1 MWKAGLA
8 TFDDIKN
15 DHQLGSESARS
26 TYSLSRSKREK
37 LTAVLERQNAK
48 PRVRT
53 KMNRYR
59 NPSTQENL
67 KNRRRTRNGKLVRR
81 RGRNSDF
88 SENNN
93 HGVGGGSI
101 SRLRKET
108 SLPIP
113 EDKPVEER
121 NANSGVQ
128 IIIPEPIFFNGL
140 NSIER
145 PQWSLVETEDK
156 TTFGI
161 SFWIRPS
168 PTLAAK
174 MTNRAE
180 KYTKRRMLGKNISM
194 PSGSTSPFKEK
205 GIDLSGSEW
214 RVVCC
219 RRGAREI
226 DSILRMQQYGGYDE
240 ELRYG
245 NKLKKVG
252 IDAGELC
259 TPMLQLSAKTC
270 QLQLFV
276 WTSERSMTP
285 AGRLITKEACP
296 YGIWTHVTVALHKNT
311 ARIYLNG
318 KLDVEA
324 TLKDSIYLPEASLLL
339 GRGVLEKKNKNRND
353 DNGSSYAPST
363 ASSRMSTADF
373 VNGGG
378 DSTSRTS
385 YSRPSDDPDDD
396 PEGFVG
402 FLSNI
407 ALHSKR
413 ISSGFAQ
420 SMVKDGETPLEPVEQ
435 DEWSLL
441 VNASKRLQDDQER
454 KKRQQRLK
462 VKAEQRKVLDEQVAY
477 LKAKRA
483 REIKAER
490 EADIRHLSQFNA
502 NGDQLQK
509 QVAIEKALKVKAAR
523 KEMEEQR
530 RLERIKREH
539 TEREEMIREKED
551 MAILQQQ
558 IKETEISQR
567 LERKNKRDVARKM
580 MQSYAV
586 LMEEKRAKEE
596 RLRQIEERDRQT
608 AEKDAKQTIALETA
622 RKKKKRHDQ
631 MQYRKE
637 LAEQVKMKK
646 AQNASRYHLS
656 EQERTINRRY
666 LQEIIEG
673 QREQSG
679 AEGSIWEGSQYS
691 FGPQTGRS
699 QIKHSARSGFNR
711 SPRGAGTLSKRKL
724 AQLKRMLNE

>member
-1 MWKAGLA
+1 M
-8 TFDDIKN
+8 
-15 DHQLGSESARS
+15 
-26 TYSLSRSKREK
+26 
-37 LTAVLERQNAK
+37 
-48 PRVRT
+48 
-53 KMNRYR
+53 
-59 NPSTQENL
+59 
-67 KNRRRTRNGKLVRR
+67 
-81 RGRNSDF
+81 
-88 SENNN
+88 
-93 HGVGGGSI
+93 
-101 SRLRKET
+101 
-108 SLPIP
+108 
-113 EDKPVEER
+113 
-121 NANSGVQ
+121 
-128 IIIPEPIFFNGL
+128 
-140 NSIER
+140 
-145 PQWSLVETEDK
+145 
-156 TTFGI
+156 
-161 SFWIRPS
+161 
-168 PTLAAK
+168 
-174 MTNRAE
+174 
-180 KYTKRRMLGKNISM
+180 
-194 PSGSTSPFKEK
+194 
-205 GIDLSGSEW
+205 
-214 RVVCC
+214 
-219 RRGAREI
+219 
-226 DSILRMQQYGGYDE
+226 
-240 ELRYG
+240 
-245 NKLKKVG
+245 
-252 IDAGELC
+252 
-259 TPMLQLSAKTC
+259 
-270 QLQLFV
+270 
-276 WTSERSMTP
+276 
-285 AGRLITKEACP
+285 
-296 YGIWTHVTVALHKNT
+296 
-311 ARIYLNG
+311 
-318 KLDVEA
+318 
-324 TLKDSIYLPEASLLL
+324 
-339 GRGVLEKKNKNRND
+339 
-353 DNGSSYAPST
+353 
-363 ASSRMSTADF
+363 
-373 VNGGG
+373 
-378 DSTSRTS
+378 
-385 YSRPSDDPDDD
+385 
-396 PEGFVG
+396 
-402 FLSNI
+402 
-407 ALHSKR
+407 
-413 ISSGFAQ
+413 
-420 SMVKDGETPLEPVEQ
+420 
-435 DEWSLL
+435 L

-509 QVAIEKALKVKAAR
+509 QLAIEKALKVKAAR

-567 LERKNKRDVARKM
+567 LERKNKRDVSRKM

-596 RLRQIEERDRQT
+596 RLRQIEERDRQI